1 MIAPPEKK
9 HFHVRLRKAVKN
21 LLPVGRGETSADD
34 ETNIRKYRRDGRN
47 TGFDE
52 SRKADA

>member
-1 MIAPPEKK
+1 
-9 HFHVRLRKAVKN
+9 VRLRKAVKN